1 MKSDIEAFLHYAAAF
16 ETAYITDQWQP
27 VRECFAE
34 DATYE
39 VEGGPPFAGKWT
51 GRDAVVDHLIES
63 VNGFDR
69 TYDARELQIL
79 DGPEMRDDAVYVRWG
94 GVYKKAGQD
103 DVRAEGTEYAWI
115 ENGKVKRLKDVM

>member
-1 MKSDIEAFLHYAAAF
+1 MKSDVEVFLHYAAAF
-16 ETAYITDQWQP
+16 ETAYATDQWQA

-39 VEGGPPFAGKWT
+39 VEGAPPFAGKWT

-69 TYDARELQIL
+69 TYDERVLEIME
-79 DGPEMRDDAVYVRWG
+79 GPEIRDGAVYIRWG
-94 GVYKKAGQD
+94 GVYKKKGQD
-103 DVRAEGTEYAWI
+103 DLRAEGTEYAWI
-115 ENGKVKRLKDVM
+115 EDGKVQRLKDVM